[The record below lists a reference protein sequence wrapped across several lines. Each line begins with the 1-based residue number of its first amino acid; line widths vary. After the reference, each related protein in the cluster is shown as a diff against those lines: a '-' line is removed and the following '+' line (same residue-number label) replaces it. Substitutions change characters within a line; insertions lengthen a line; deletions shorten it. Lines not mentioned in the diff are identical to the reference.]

1 MITTEQILQER
12 GSRYG
17 EFEDVAKVTQAL
29 YQTLMQTYYTT
40 HGGQAATP
48 LPAYTAEA
56 LHMICNKLAR
66 IVCGDPS
73 YRDNYVDISGYA
85 VLVDTILAKQEAA
98 TVTAE

>member
-1 MITTEQILQER
+1 MESTEQILQER

-17 EFEDVAKVTQAL
+17 EFENVARVTQAV
-29 YQTLMQTYYTT
+29 YQTLMQTYYAT

-56 LHMICNKLAR
+56 LHMICSKLAR

-73 YRDNYVDISGYA
+73 YRDNFADISGYA
-85 VLVDTILAKQEAA
+85 VLVDNILAKQEVVP
-98 TVTAE
+98 VTAE